1 MNKQSSLSNLSM
13 EELIQLVLD
22 LQSKLRA
29 AEEKIDML
37 QANNERLQANNERLQ
52 ADNEK
57 MKAEL
62 ARAKKSRPSQR

>member
-37 QANNERLQANNERLQ
+37 QANNERLQA
-52 ADNEK
+52 DNEK